1 MRSLALLLVL
11 YAGAAH
17 ATSVTA
23 NMFAC
28 PISPGTQI
36 TVPVGI
42 RVGSIPLASY
52 VVDVGYDPPV
62 LAPVAGTLD
71 FPNVTWDATVPGTIT
86 LSSSSTTAPTGT
98 AVLAV

>member
-23 NMFAC
+23 NMFTC

-42 RVGSIPLASY
+42 IPLASY